1 MTEIP
6 QREYVDADAE
16 MLDIQPQ
23 FDEVEFIRQAKR
35 RSLWRIV
42 IVSMAVVAAAIVA
55 WIGITLSWQVA
66 MQARGTAIDDYY
78 LELVKMTYPNTQLFP
93 GHSELH
99 FPGGSREFTSFRQV
113 GEVALMSGRALVPYS
128 LLGPGLDTGPVQQ
141 VATSVD
147 GRMFGGDAVAPL
159 LQFLEPPAGGG
170 DLSTMMAAN
179 DESADPSASEIFL
192 AQAADVRRKS
202 LARLGAA
209 PASSTVEAAVS
220 LGEAISLTELERL
233 VGPDLRVAWA
243 AVRTEKPTAEWLPRL
258 PGSCFGVFF
267 DQAESAGRTD
277 ADLHREA
284 EEDYVA
290 KMRNW
295 VASVAPA
302 MTARRF
308 TRAADYLEK
317 NGFAYY
323 GVVVIGS
330 PGAVLELS
338 ENPMVTSVS
347 VGAIVAPWD

>member
-1 MTEIP
+1 MTEIL
-6 QREYVDADAE
+6 QREYVDTDAE
-16 MLDIQPQ
+16 MLGIQPE
-23 FDEVEFIRQAKR
+23 FDEEEFIKQAKR

-42 IVSMAVVAAAIVA
+42 TVSVVVVAVAIVV
-55 WIGITLSWQVA
+55 WTGLSFSWQVA

-93 GHSELH
+93 GDSQLH

-113 GEVALMSGRALVPYS
+113 GEVALMSGRAVVPYS
-128 LLGPGLDTGPVQQ
+128 LLGPGLDRGPVQQ
-141 VATSVD
+141 VATTVD
-147 GRMFGGDAVAPL
+147 GRVFGGDAVAPL

-170 DLSTMMAAN
+170 QLSTMMAAS
-179 DESADPSASEIFL
+179 DESADPSASAIFL
-192 AQAADVRRKS
+192 TQAADGRRKS
-202 LARLGAA
+202 LTRLAAA

-220 LGEAISLTELERL
+220 LGDAISLSELERL

-243 AVRTEKPTAEWLPRL
+243 AVRTEKPAVEWSPRL

-267 DQAESAGRTD
+267 DQAAIAGRTD
-277 ADLHREA
+277 AELHREA
-284 EEDYVA
+284 EADYVA

-295 VASVAPA
+295 VAPVAPA
-302 MTARRF
+302 MTAQRF

-323 GVVVIGS
+323 GVVVVGS

-338 ENPMVTSVS
+338 EDPRVTSIG